1 MDYYEEKSRRSGES
15 MKSCCFSLICIV
27 ILLVI
32 LFFSSCKAVKSSVSE
47 SEEKSDSVRIE
58 YIEKVVEKPVKVIV
72 EVPAESKER
81 ETPDTTSYLE
91 TQFARSTASL
101 RWQGEMPLLFHSLEN
116 IPQKIEK
123 EDTVPVVEKEK
134 TLWKTRRVTYTK
146 TEIREKQIP
155 WWKTFLM
162 WSGAIWYLI
171 FGIIMV
177 VKVVRR

>member
-81 ETPDTTSYLE
+81 
-91 TQFARSTASL
+91 
-101 RWQGEMPLLFHSLEN
+101 
-116 IPQKIEK
+116 
-123 EDTVPVVEKEK
+123 
-134 TLWKTRRVTYTK
+134 
-146 TEIREKQIP
+146 
-155 WWKTFLM
+155 
-162 WSGAIWYLI
+162 
-171 FGIIMV
+171 
-177 VKVVRR
+177 

>member
-1 MDYYEEKSRRSGES
+1 

-116 IPQKIEK
+116 IPGKPVSELPSKDTRTEAQKLALVDLLVKLRRLYPHAEISGHRNYDK
-123 EDTVPVVEKEK
+123 KGK
-134 TLWKTRRVTYTK
+134 TCPSFDARNEYRD
-146 TEIREKQIP
+146 I
-155 WWKTFLM
+155 
-162 WSGAIWYLI
+162 
-171 FGIIMV
+171 
-177 VKVVRR
+177 